1 MNAHEIAQLLRDR
14 QRPFTPKEVQKVVLE
29 LGLEKEV
36 DVEALAQEVAE
47 EGRKWTMRV
56 LAGLWE
62 VLKVPPPPGVE
73 EDLRQGGRLQVSH
86 VALEEGEEGEE
97 YLWVAVTNPK
107 RMPDGGIDLPPPE
120 LPTKYFF
127 FGASLGLA
135 EIATDHLHV
144 KGKRALFR
152 GERGDL
158 GEALKEAKALRPVLS
173 AMGLGDLEGA
183 LEKLSKLEEG
193 EVRAEGPYVLAR
205 GGGIWALR
213 RGTLLGDLR
222 LDGAFLLGE
231 EVRVSF
237 GEAEVVLKP
246 KWFWGT
252 MGLEYV
258 RFRLGEEE
266 VLFEDEGDDALAEER
281 DPIGWIIQERLKR
294 ELRRMERAEGAI
306 SGRISAKMAAL
317 LKVLAQ
323 RKEPF
328 WELTREELRTLAT
341 AQLFLEM

>member
-14 QRPFTPKEVQKVVLE
+14 QRPFTAKEVQRVLLE

-36 DVEALAQEVAE
+36 DVEGLAQEVAE
-47 EGRKWTMRV
+47 EGRKWTMGV
-56 LAGLWE
+56 LASLWE
-62 VLKVPPPPGVE
+62 VLKILPPPGVE
-73 EDLRQGGRLQVSH
+73 EDLRQGGRVQVSY
-86 VALEEGEEGEE
+86 VDPEDEEEG
-97 YLWVAVTNPK
+97 YLWVVATNPK

-120 LPTKYFF
+120 LPLKYFF

-135 EIATDHLHV
+135 DMSTDHLHAMA
-144 KGKRALFR
+144 GRAFFR

-158 GEALKEAKALRPVLS
+158 EEALKEAQTVRPVLS

-183 LEKLSKLEEG
+183 LQKLAELEEG

-213 RGTLLGDLR
+213 WGTLLGDLR

-266 VLFEDEGDDALAEER
+266 VLLEDEGDDALAEER

-317 LKVLAQ
+317 LKALAQ

-328 WELTREELRTLAT
+328 WELAEGKLQALAT
-341 AQLFLEM
+341 AQLF